1 MSKSHSMNYAII
13 LAAGRSERFSDTRS
27 EDKLLL
33 PVDGKPIIY
42 YTLTSLNDHPE
53 INKIVVVANKQNKS
67 KIEEILNLY
76 KFFKVKKV
84 VLGGSTRQDSVQKGF
99 EAIEKMAKKSL
110 SKNDIILVQNGA
122 NPLPSLKE
130 ISEVIKKSK
139 TSGAAICGHKVT
151 STMKEVNATH
161 IIKTHDRNKFFAA
174 QTPQAATYEVF
185 KKAILNAKKKKLNLT
200 DEAMMFEAIGQKTAY
215 VHSHDHNFKITTQA
229 DYQKLKS
236 ILGEKPDD
244 FIVGI
249 GQDSHEF
256 ENLDLDKTLSRKRL
270 TQTSLHKTSSS
281 CLAIGGIKIPSEP
294 KLKANSDGDI
304 ILHALFNAISQAL
317 GEKSL
322 GFYAD
327 EKAKEGIKDS
337 KKYIELI
344 LKKAHKQGYKL
355 NNVGLMLECSRPK
368 IDPISHKIKTSLSEI
383 LSLPAAKV
391 GITATSGEDLTP
403 FGKGHAIQCFA
414 IVSLVKI
421 P

>member
-1 MSKSHSMNYAII
+1 MNYAIL
-13 LAAGRSERFSDTRS
+13 LAAGKSERFSGAKS
-27 EDKLLL
+27 GDKLLSL
-33 PVDGKPIIY
+33 VDGKPIIY

-53 INKIVVVANKQNKS
+53 INEIVVVANKQNKS
-67 KIEEILNLY
+67 KIEKTLDLY

-84 VLGGSTRQDSVQKGF
+84 VLGGASRQESVNKGF
-99 EAIEKMAKKSL
+99 LAVEKTAKKL
-110 SKNDIILVQNGA
+110 QKDDVIIVHNGA

-151 STMKEVNATH
+151 STMKEINSTH

-174 QTPQAATYEVF
+174 QTPQAAIYEVF
-185 KKAILNAKKKKLNLT
+185 KKATLNAQKKKLNAT
-200 DEAMMFEAIGQKTAY
+200 DEAMMFEAISQKTAY

-244 FIVGI
+244 FVVGI

-256 ENLDLDKTLSRKRL
+256 EASQAKSSKTKTCL
-270 TQTSLHKTSSS
+270 TL
-281 CLAIGGIKIPSEP
+281 GGIKLPSEP
-294 KLKANSDGDI
+294 KLKANSDGDV

-327 EKAKEGIKDS
+327 EKVKEGILDS

-355 NNVGLMLECSRPK
+355 NNVGLMLECAHPK
-368 IDPISHKIKTSLSEI
+368 IDPISHEIKTSLSEI
-383 LSLPAAKV
+383 LSFPKGKTNLLPPAKI
-391 GITATSGEDLTP
+391 GITATSGESLTP
-403 FGKGHAIQCFA
+403 FGKGQAIQCFA
-414 IVSLVKI
+414 IVSLVKESK
-421 P
+421 